1 MLWDAP
7 STGEGAQALNWVG
20 HWSTRPGAALCGLS
34 VTLCCLLQCPAE
46 MASDPGAEP
55 DAEDAAEAE
64 EGVYEE
70 VMPCDRME
78 LSQRLAVEEL
88 ITTEA
93 SYVHNIQLCVL
104 DIRAHL
110 QKKQVRQDTSPYPGA
125 GDRSMNLLRAA
136 RCPKHCRE
144 VATCSPSTSLVS
156 FSQLEVLGWVDIG
169 SDPVQPSYGFNPSSV
184 T

>member
-1 MLWDAP
+1 MGCP
-7 STGEGAQALNWVG
+7 QHRGGSTGTELGWALEHPSWGCPLWPVCN
-20 HWSTRPGAALCGLS
+20 PLLPAAE
-34 VTLCCLLQCPAE
+34 CPAE

-169 SDPVQPSYGFNPSSV
+169 SDPVQLSYGFNPSSV